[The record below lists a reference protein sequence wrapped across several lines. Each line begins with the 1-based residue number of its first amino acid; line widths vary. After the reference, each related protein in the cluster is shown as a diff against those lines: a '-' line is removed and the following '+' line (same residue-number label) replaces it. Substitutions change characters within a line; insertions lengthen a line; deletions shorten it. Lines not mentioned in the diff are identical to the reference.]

1 MTIGARLYRLENQ
14 VLFQCSTSKQF
25 SHLSISFFF
34 FQMSQVDKK
43 LDGMTQMLQTVLQM
57 QKLQLTSSSS
67 PPSTHPDQTTTTL
80 MIAHNN
86 PSSNSANTA
95 ADSST

>member
-14 VLFQCSTSKQF
+14 VN
-25 SHLSISFFF
+25 LSQIMYEIINPSIFKFI